1 MVNETTPELL
11 AIRERLDAERAENWK
26 QILSSVSNATDARSL
41 LTEEVKAFYR
51 AEMSKEKR
59 AFLYDDLRKIAV
71 ANRFTKPFDSA
82 FRALKKSVEAEDR
95 TVHSLDSKD
104 NYVSIETVN
113 AALEDLEISV
123 KYNLLTKD
131 VDISGL
137 PSCYSKDNAV
147 DILPVYLSDYM
158 RSNDFSGVTR
168 PNIDGCLNCIADA
181 NRYNPLLDYLSAG
194 VWDGKDRLQEIY
206 RILGVQLPRHQNYI
220 KKWFIQCVA
229 LGLRKDDDSERPFG
243 AEGVLVLQGK
253 QGLAK
258 TSFFRIMSPFPRWF
272 VEGAIID
279 MRDKDSQLKV
289 LRTLIAELGELDGT
303 IKKEQTSL
311 KAFITSAEDRI
322 RKPFG
327 RVETRSVRRTSFC
340 GTVNPKDYLKDDT
353 GSRRWWT
360 VPITHV
366 DKKTLFSL
374 KRSFVNQFWFQIYQL
389 YLEDPNGFRLT
400 DAESRALQNENRAF
414 EQPMKYEIE
423 LTELLDFTIPFEH
436 WEWWKT
442 GELAKRI
449 SDRAD
454 PGQVGKALKRVMERF
469 GYDPA
474 STELAGGSI
483 GRTKTKLPLFHDGE
497 YRQEYRDHCEVNDEF
512 L

>member
-1 MVNETTPELL
+1 MAGEVTPALL
-11 AIRERLDAERAENWK
+11 EARERIKSERGEKWT
-26 QILSSVSNATDARSL
+26 QLLSSLGNAADTRSL
-41 LTEEVKAFYR
+41 LTEEVRAFYR
-51 AEMSKEKR
+51 AETSEENR
-59 AFLYDDLRKIAV
+59 TLLYEDLRKIAI
-71 ANRFTKPFDSA
+71 ANRFTKSFDNT
-82 FRALKKSVEAEDR
+82 FRAFMKSIAAEER
-95 TVHSLDSKD
+95 AASSWKGKGNQG
-104 NYVSIETVN
+104 NYVSIETVKT
-113 AALEDLEISV
+113 ALEELGISV

-137 PSCYSKDNAV
+137 PGYYSKDNAV

-158 RSNDFSGVTR
+158 RANNFSGVTR

-181 NRYNPLLDYLSAG
+181 NRYNPLLDYISAG

-206 RILGVQLPRHQNYI
+206 RILGVQSHHHQIYI

-303 IKKEQTSL
+303 LKKEQTSL
-311 KAFITSAEDRI
+311 KAFVTSAEDRI

-340 GTVNPKDYLKDDT
+340 GTVNPKEYLKDET

-360 VPITHV
+360 IPITHV
-366 DKKTLFSL
+366 DKRTLFSMN
-374 KRSFVNQFWFQIYQL
+374 RSFVNQFWFQIYHI
-389 YLEDPNGFRLT
+389 YLKDPNGFRLT
-400 DAESRALQNENRAF
+400 DAESQALQSENQSF

-442 GELAKRI
+442 SDLAKRI

-454 PGQVGKALKRVMERF
+454 PGHVGRALKRVMARY
-469 GYDPA
+469 GYD
-474 STELAGGSI
+474 STTPKVTQVTHGYPVTKIPLYHYGGVN
-483 GRTKTKLPLFHDGE
+483 GE
-497 YRQEYRDHCEVNDEF
+497 V